1 MAATNDKPEHIPKDS
16 NDIIY
21 WVERYNPKNEETQ
34 IFMMN
39 KKECQRK
46 FYENTSIYNY
56 EWRFIGRTDGE
67 TLRNEQKKNR
77 EEIKELEDEKK
88 KYEERL
94 EKFVEKEDEL
104 LFDELVDDD
113 DERLQRVEERQ
124 EEMKDKIHEINEEL
138 SEKRGAAFE
147 EAYEKELQKAREN
160 DTELPEPPEDV
171 LSSNRNSP
179 KQQEKLNNML
189 NERS

>member
-1 MAATNDKPEHIPKDS
+1 MATTNEEPDHIPRES
-16 NDIIY
+16 NDTIY
-21 WVERYNPKNEETQ
+21 WVERYNPRNEETQ
-34 IFMMN
+34 VFMMN

-67 TLRNEQKKNR
+67 TLRGEQKKNQ
-77 EEIKELEDEKK
+77 EEIKKLEEEKK
-88 KYEERL
+88 KYEDRL
-94 EKFVEKEDEL
+94 ERFVEKEDEL

-113 DERLQRVEERQ
+113 DEQLQRVEERQ

-160 DTELPEPPEDV
+160 DTELPGAPEQV
-171 LSSNRNSP
+171 ISSSRNSP
-179 KQQEKLNNML
+179 KQQEKLKNML
-189 NERS
+189 SDR